1 MRGEF
6 IVAKV
11 AISRAAYSFDAEYS
25 YSVPEN
31 LRDAAK
37 VGVRVIVPFGKGNKR
52 SIGFITRTYA
62 ESEYNEKLKPI
73 SSVIDSESL
82 LTDEMMKII
91 FWLKENTFCTFFD
104 AYKSVVPTGF
114 SYSFS
119 KHYNLVNTYIDDE
132 RLSSEER
139 NIIEF
144 LRINKNQREID
155 NFLDSRN
162 DPDKK
167 RIVDK
172 LIDKGFIE
180 ETESLK
186 RRVGDESVKMVR
198 LSDRYLSGEEAFSF
212 TPKQSMVI
220 KLLEESGS
228 ASVKEVC
235 YMTNCTTTIIK
246 RLCEK
251 GILHEY
257 KYEVMRDAVGDITER
272 RDPEEIQLNEEQTA
286 AYEGIMSL
294 VKSGKPAG
302 ALLYG
307 VTGSGKTSV
316 FIRVIHSVLKMG
328 KTAIM
333 LVPEISLTPQMV
345 TKFKLLFGEKIALLH
360 SSLSLGQRI
369 DEFKR
374 IKRGEARIVIGT
386 RSAVFA
392 PVSNL
397 GIIIMDE
404 EGEQSYKSDTSPRY
418 HARDVGI
425 QRCGHNGGVLLMASA
440 TPSLESF
447 YFAQNHRFHLFELKH
462 RYADVSLP
470 QVEIIDM
477 QREAAEGNDS
487 LFSRQLADKITET
500 LEKNE
505 QVILLLNRRGFTTYI
520 SCAECRQPVVCPNC
534 NIPLTYHK
542 KNNRY
547 MCHYCG
553 YTMDN
558 NCVCPNCKSDKLKSS
573 GVGTQRVE
581 DEIARIF
588 PSARILRMDA
598 DTTSSRYSYEENFRA
613 FENHEYD
620 IMLGTQ
626 MIAKGLNFPEVTL
639 VGVVSLDK
647 ALFTGDFKSYERTFS
662 LLTQVVGRSGRGQK
676 PGFAYIQTFVPEHYV
691 LNLAA
696 QQNYD
701 EFYAEEIALRQA
713 LIYPPFC
720 DICVIG
726 FSAPLESKAIS
737 ASKWVTWLIGEYIKT
752 HKVSF
757 PLRAI
762 GPAPCTLE
770 MINNKYRYRLILKSK
785 NNKDFREMIRFVL
798 SEFYKNNDFR
808 TVHIYA
814 DINGDIGL

>member
-6 IVAKV
+6 VVAKI
-11 AISRAAYSFDAEYS
+11 AISRAAYSFDVEYS
-25 YSVPEN
+25 YSVPAS

-73 SSVIDSESL
+73 LSVIDSESL
-82 LTDEMMKII
+82 LTEEMMKII

-119 KHYNLVNTYIDDE
+119 KHYNLVNTYINDE

-155 NFLDSRN
+155 NFLGSRN

-167 RIVDK
+167 RVVDS

-198 LSDRYLSGEEAFSF
+198 LSERYLSGEEAFSF

-272 RDPEEIQLNEEQTA
+272 QNPEDILLNQEQTS

-294 VKSGKPAG
+294 VKSGNPAG

-316 FIRVIHSVLKMG
+316 FIRVIDSVLKLG

-392 PVSNL
+392 PVSDL

-425 QRCGHNGGVLLMASA
+425 QRCGHNGGLLLMASA

-447 YFAQNHRFHLFELKH
+447 YFAQNHRFYLFELKH

-470 QVEIIDM
+470 KVEIIDM
-477 QREAAEGNDS
+477 QKEAAEGNDS
-487 LFSRQLADKITET
+487 LLSRQLADKITET

-558 NCVCPNCKSDKLKSS
+558 NCVCPNCKSDKLKSG

-598 DTTSSRYSYEENFRA
+598 DTTSSRYSYEENFKA

-626 MIAKGLNFPEVTL
+626 MIAKGLNFPNVTL

-696 QQNYD
+696 QQDYD

-720 DICVIG
+720 DICVLG
-726 FSAPLESKAIS
+726 FSSTLESKAIS

-785 NNKDFREMIRFVL
+785 NNKNFREMIRFVL

-808 TVHIYA
+808 AVHIYA

>member
-167 RIVDK
+167 RIVDR

-272 RDPEEIQLNEEQTA
+272 RDPEKIQLNEEQTA

-477 QREAAEGNDS
+477 QREVAEGNDS
-487 LFSRQLADKITET
+487 LLSRQLADKITET

>member
-6 IVAKV
+6 VVAKV
-11 AISRAAYSFDAEYS
+11 AISRAAYSFDMEYS

-31 LRDAAK
+31 MMSSAN

-52 SIGFITRTYA
+52 TIGFITRTYA

-73 SSVIDSESL
+73 SSVIDGESL
-82 LTDEMMKII
+82 LTDEMMRII

-119 KHYNLVNTYIDDE
+119 KHFNLVNTYIDDE

-162 DPDKK
+162 NPDKK
-167 RIVDK
+167 RVVDS

-180 ETESLK
+180 EVESLK
-186 RRVGDESVKMVR
+186 RRVGDETVKMVR

-257 KYEVMRDAVGDITER
+257 KYEVMRDAVGDITKR
-272 RDPEEIQLNEEQTA
+272 KDPEDIQLNEEQSV

-294 VKSGKPAG
+294 IRDEKPSG

-316 FIRVIHSVLKMG
+316 FIRVIDSVLKLG

-345 TKFKLLFGEKIALLH
+345 AKFKLLFGDKIALLH

-374 IKRGEARIVIGT
+374 IKRGEASIVIGT

-392 PVSNL
+392 PVRNL
-397 GIIIMDE
+397 GVIIMDE

-418 HARDVGI
+418 HARDVAI
-425 QRCGHNGGVLLMASA
+425 QRCGYNNSVLLMASA

-477 QREAAEGNDS
+477 QKEAAEGNDS
-487 LFSRQLADKITET
+487 LLSRKLADKITET
-500 LEKNE
+500 LEKKE
-505 QVILLLNRRGFTTYI
+505 QIILLLNRRGFTTYI

-581 DEIARIF
+581 DEIARIY
-588 PSARILRMDA
+588 PDVRILRMDA
-598 DTTSSRYSYEENFRA
+598 DTTSSRYSYEENFKA

-626 MIAKGLNFPEVTL
+626 MIAKGLNFPDVTL
-639 VGVVSLDK
+639 VGVISLDK

-662 LLTQVVGRSGRGQK
+662 LLTQVAGRSGRGQK

-701 EFYAEEIALRQA
+701 EFYKEEIALRQA
-713 LIYPPFC
+713 LIYPPYC
-720 DICVIG
+720 DICVFG
-726 FSAPLESKAIS
+726 FSAQLESKVIS

-785 NNKDFREMIRFVL
+785 NNKDFREMIRYVL
-798 SEFYKNNDFR
+798 SEFYKNNDFKM
-808 TVHIYA
+808 VHIYA

>member
-6 IVAKV
+6 VVAKV
-11 AISRAAYSFDAEYS
+11 AISRAAYSFDVEYS

-167 RIVDK
+167 RVVDK

-212 TPKQSMVI
+212 TPKQSLVI

-272 RDPEEIQLNEEQTA
+272 QDPEDIQLNEEQTA

-294 VKSGKPAG
+294 VKGGKPAG

-316 FIRVIHSVLKMG
+316 FIRVINSVLKLG

-345 TKFKLLFGEKIALLH
+345 TKFKRLFGEKIALLH
-360 SSLSLGQRI
+360 SSLSLGQRT

-392 PVSNL
+392 PVSDL

-425 QRCGHNGGVLLMASA
+425 QRCGHNGGLLLMASA

-477 QREAAEGNDS
+477 QKEAAEGNDS
-487 LFSRQLADKITET
+487 LLSRQLADKIAET

-505 QVILLLNRRGFTTYI
+505 QVILLLNRRGYTTYI

-558 NCVCPNCKSDKLKSS
+558 NSLCPNCKSDKLRSG

-676 PGFAYIQTFVPEHYV
+676 PGYAYIQTFVPEHYV

-726 FSAPLESKAIS
+726 FSSALESKAIS
-737 ASKWVTWLIGEYIKT
+737 ASKWVTWLIGEYIRT
-752 HKVSF
+752 HKITF

-785 NNKDFREMIRFVL
+785 NNRDFREMIRFVL
-798 SEFYKNNDFR
+798 SEFYKNSDFR
-808 TVHIYA
+808 MVHIYA